1 MDELVLL
8 PQSNHY
14 HIGLIS
20 CISVLEMIVTR
31 VVLGKHHWAA
41 IWITGQLFQAN
52 TEAQSPV
59 KERGDLSLST
69 FEKPART

>member
-20 CISVLEMIVTR
+20 YISVLEMIVTR
-31 VVLGKHHWAA
+31 VVLDNRP
-41 IWITGQLFQAN
+41 GQLFQAN

>member
-1 MDELVLL
+1 MPKLPWEKTDDLLDELVLL

-20 CISVLEMIVTR
+20 YISVLEMIVTR

-41 IWITGQLFQAN
+41 IWITALGSYFRLTQRHNPQ
-52 TEAQSPV
+52 
-59 KERGDLSLST
+59 
-69 FEKPART
+69 